1 MPQRAD
7 PAQHGRDQLA
17 HQRAVAI
24 GKRGKPGMRVGAV
37 ELGIERTPPPQHV
50 VEDIGRDAAG
60 RETGNFGGRYT
71 SSRCHEFRLPGGAVP
86 PNHFSHSNEAEA

>member
-24 GKRGKPGMRVGAV
+24 GKRRKPGMRVGAV
-37 ELGIERTPPPQHV
+37 ELGIERTLPAQHV
-50 VEDIGRDAAG
+50 VEDVGGDAAG
-60 RETGNFGGRYT
+60 GETGNFRGRYT
-71 SSRCHEFRLPGGAVP
+71 S
-86 PNHFSHSNEAEA
+86 